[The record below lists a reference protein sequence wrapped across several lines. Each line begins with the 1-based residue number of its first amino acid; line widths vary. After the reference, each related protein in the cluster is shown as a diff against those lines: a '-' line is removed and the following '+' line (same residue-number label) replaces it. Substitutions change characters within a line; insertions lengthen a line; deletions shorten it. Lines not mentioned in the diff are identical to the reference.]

1 MFPKSQRG
9 KVLSKYSGNIKQ
21 RIKWF
26 IRAKLPTEEL
36 KQRFKLSD
44 FDVAVFFAEYSAQVI
59 NLPSNKSQGY
69 KQEPYY
75 KEEFSAKP
83 VYKLEDLVAEEKM
96 ISKKDT
102 TTKLWT
108 WEE

>member
-1 MFPKSQRG
+1 MFPKPQRG
-9 KVLSKYSGNIKQ
+9 KVLSKYPENVKK

-36 KQRFKLSD
+36 KKRFKLSD
-44 FDVAVFFAEYSAQVI
+44 FETAVFIAEYSNQVI
-59 NLPSNKSQGY
+59 ILSSSKNQGS

-75 KEEFSAKP
+75 KEEFPAKP

>member
-9 KVLSKYSGNIKQ
+9 KVLGKYSENVKK

-36 KQRFKLSD
+36 KKRFKLSD
-44 FDVAVFFAEYSAQVI
+44 FDAAVFIAEYSAQI
-59 NLPSNKSQGY
+59 ISLPSNKTQGY
-69 KQEPYY
+69 KKEPYY
-75 KEEFSAKP
+75 KEEFPAKP